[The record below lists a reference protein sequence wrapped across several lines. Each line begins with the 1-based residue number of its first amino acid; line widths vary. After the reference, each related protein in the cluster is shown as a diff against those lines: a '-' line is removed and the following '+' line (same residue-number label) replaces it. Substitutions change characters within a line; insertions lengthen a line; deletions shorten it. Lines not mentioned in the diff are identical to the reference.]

1 MRIPER
7 YYKNNTVGTLTLLEV
22 MLSAGVKRFVFSST
36 AALYGNPERIP
47 IREED
52 KLAPTSPYGDSKFLV
67 ERILGWLHE
76 IHGLRYASL
85 RYFNAAGASERCG
98 EVHDPETHLIPLLLQ
113 AAAGRRYPVE
123 IVVRAMDRRGLLRDV
138 TTVVAEEHIDIER
151 LASQGDAGQGS
162 ADLSLRVSVAGLED
176 LNRLLARLAA
186 MPGIISARRKA

>member
-1 MRIPER
+1 MPPEPVTGYVTVGRGITLHRSSCRNLRRLAERAPER
-7 YYKNNTVGTLTLLEV
+7 LLQV
-22 MLSAGVKRFVFSST
+22 
-36 AALYGNPERIP
+36 
-47 IREED
+47 D
-52 KLAPTSPYGDSKFLV
+52 
-67 ERILGWLHE
+67 W
-76 IHGLRYASL
+76 
-85 RYFNAAGASERCG
+85 
-98 EVHDPETHLIPLLLQ
+98 Q